1 MTGACRTRSPQ
12 WPTTTSGPPLPSRL
26 RHRARRTAAPRRT
39 REEAGEEAG
48 QVSLL
53 ILGFAVVAILLIVG
67 TMAVTSAQL
76 SRMRLLDAADG
87 AALDAADSLDVAAYR
102 DGLGTSVAVSDDTV
116 VRTAAAYLQ
125 DRPLPVGM
133 LGWQVAPGSGS
144 PDGETAVVRLQGE
157 AELPWVGP
165 LLDALG
171 GSVTITVESRAR
183 SDLQPTP

>member
-1 MTGACRTRSPQ
+1 MTGRVRAWRSRP
-12 WPTTTSGPPLPSRL
+12 GNG
-26 RHRARRTAAPRRT
+26 AA
-39 REEAGEEAG
+39 GDEAG
-48 QVSLL
+48 QVGIL
-53 ILGFAVVAILLIVG
+53 ILGYTVVAILLIVG

-87 AALDAADSLDVAAYR
+87 AALDAADSLDLAAYR
-102 DGLGTSVAVSDDTV
+102 EGLGSSVVVSDDTV
-116 VRTAAAYLQ
+116 VRTATAYLE

-144 PDGETAVVRLQGE
+144 PDGQTAVVRLQGR

-165 LLDALG
+165 LLEALG

-183 SDLQPTP
+183 SDLQPVP

>member
-1 MTGACRTRSPQ
+1 MTGRVRAWRSP
-12 WPTTTSGPPLPSRL
+12 PGNG
-26 RHRARRTAAPRRT
+26 AA
-39 REEAGEEAG
+39 GDEAG
-48 QVSLL
+48 QVGIL
-53 ILGFAVVAILLIVG
+53 ILGYTVVAILLIVG

-87 AALDAADSLDVAAYR
+87 AALDAADSLDLAAYR
-102 DGLGTSVAVSDDTV
+102 EGLGSSVVVSDDTV
-116 VRTAAAYLQ
+116 VRTATAYLE

-144 PDGETAVVRLQGE
+144 PDGQTAVVRLQGR

-165 LLDALG
+165 LLEALG

-183 SDLQPTP
+183 SDLQPVP